1 MNPFFR
7 PIVINALASMFDM
20 FGCEVYKKGRMQ
32 KDSYSKDRK
41 VLLAGFGTAAVA
53 ATLFFLFMSWL
64 SEQVHLAQF
73 SLNRFGH

>member
-1 MNPFFR
+1 
-7 PIVINALASMFDM
+7 MFV
-20 FGCEVYKKGRMQ
+20 CEVYKKAKMQ

-41 VLLAGFGTAAVA
+41 VLLAGFGTAAVLA
-53 ATLFFLFMSWL
+53 ALFFLFMSWL